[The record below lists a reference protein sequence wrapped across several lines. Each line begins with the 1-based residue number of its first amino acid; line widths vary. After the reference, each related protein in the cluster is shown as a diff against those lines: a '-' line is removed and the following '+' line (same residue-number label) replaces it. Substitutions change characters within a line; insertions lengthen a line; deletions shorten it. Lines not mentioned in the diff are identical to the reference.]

1 MICFIYLKQF
11 RQKLV
16 NILSYLVIKL
26 WLAQGFTGL
35 PYFGLPL
42 LKQVMPGG
50 QVEVLHS
57 QDNGYFYIPLA
68 SIITAVM
75 FAPKVVATKF
85 SIHLAKPIHSTKC
98 KYFL

>member
-1 MICFIYLKQF
+1 
-11 RQKLV
+11 
-16 NILSYLVIKL
+16 
-26 WLAQGFTGL
+26 
-35 PYFGLPL
+35 
-42 LKQVMPGG
+42 MPGG

-85 SIHLAKPIHSTKC
+85 SIHLNSRV
-98 KYFL
+98 FLIAGQRYE

>member
-1 MICFIYLKQF
+1 M
-11 RQKLV
+11 V
-16 NILSYLVIKL
+16 VKL

-35 PYFGLPL
+35 PYSDFPL

-85 SIHLAKPIHSTKC
+85 SLHLASQFIIPNANIH
-98 KYFL
+98 YEFLCLFVPVFLN

>member
-1 MICFIYLKQF
+1 
-11 RQKLV
+11 
-16 NILSYLVIKL
+16 
-26 WLAQGFTGL
+26 
-35 PYFGLPL
+35 
-42 LKQVMPGG
+42 MPGG

-85 SIHLAKPIHSTKC
+85 SLHLAEFFYCWNMNNARFNLK
-98 KYFL
+98 

>member
-1 MICFIYLKQF
+1 
-11 RQKLV
+11 
-16 NILSYLVIKL
+16 
-26 WLAQGFTGL
+26 
-35 PYFGLPL
+35 
-42 LKQVMPGG
+42 MPGG

-85 SIHLAKPIHSTKC
+85 SILF
-98 KYFL
+98 FLIAGQMMQDLI

>member
-1 MICFIYLKQF
+1 
-11 RQKLV
+11 
-16 NILSYLVIKL
+16 
-26 WLAQGFTGL
+26 
-35 PYFGLPL
+35 
-42 LKQVMPGG
+42 MPGG

-85 SIHLAKPIHSTKC
+85 SIHLKRICLSKQLALQLILQKTL
-98 KYFL
+98 YDLDMN